1 MIQYGTDKYSKLSD
15 QELVDGLTATPV
27 DEKLHSYFFTKK
39 CHKFLK
45 YISTNFYNCDDE
57 SLLWGEFY
65 EFIANNDWAI
75 LRKWKNKN
83 GASLYTYLAFCATNY
98 FLGRKNAEKKIQ
110 EHFIIT
116 SSQEAYENL
125 PVYADD
131 EEDKED
137 KKIIWDAFEELSQ
150 RDQAVLNM
158 LIIDE
163 NSSLEAAP
171 VLWKFIKHSKPLSEM
186 KPKRVQGTIAMAK
199 YRAQLSLMEK
209 LKNYQ

>member
-1 MIQYGTDKYSKLSD
+1 MRYSFEKYSQLSD
-15 QELVDGLTATPV
+15 QELVEGLTATPV

-39 CHKFLK
+39 CRKFLK
-45 YISTNFYNCDDE
+45 YISTSFYNCDNE
-57 SLLWGEFY
+57 NLLWGEFY
-65 EFIANNDWAI
+65 ELLANNDWAI

-83 GASLYTYLAFCATNY
+83 GASLYTYLALCATNY
-98 FLGRKNAEKKIQ
+98 FIRQRNAEKKIQ
-110 EHFIIT
+110 ERFVIT

-125 PVYADD
+125 PVFVDD
-131 EEDKED
+131 EEDD
-137 KKIIWDAFEELSQ
+137 GKKFVWDAFEELSQ